1 MLLSIQNLEVRY
13 GSNKALSITAPIE
26 LEEGDRVGVIGANGA
41 GKTTLVKSILGL
53 VPYEG
58 TIRTE
63 LLPEQMAVHMQFNEY
78 TDNMCVKYVMEA
90 ILDTDIS
97 KNKKL
102 QELIDFFEFG
112 DCLRKKYSK
121 LSGGQKQRFIIIMV
135 MMQDAPLTFYDEV
148 TSGLDFETRQKLVE
162 KLVEWYRGRDAGFF
176 MVSHYYEEL
185 DQLADKLLILDKGKV
200 VAYGRRQEL
209 FQKYCGRAVIIM
221 DNTPQN
227 EALMKGA
234 ERMSSPKHLIAV
246 SCGSEEKEREIT
258 RVLLLN
264 DVNYKRSN
272 NDIEMLYIN
281 AKEAEGGTRG
291 AAAKNVGTRMAY
303 KEKEAGE

>member
-102 QELIDFFEFG
+102 QELIDRLGCG
-112 DCLRKKYSK
+112 DYVRLCGFQKLDEKYQEYDAY
-121 LSGGQKQRFIIIMV
+121 LSASYVETLG
-135 MMQDAPLTFYDEV
+135 V
-148 TSGLDFETRQKLVE
+148 TLLEAVGSGLPI
-162 KLVEWYRGRDAGFF
+162 
-176 MVSHYYEEL
+176 VSYDMRYGAQAFIDEGENGYKVPWENVDEL
-185 DQLADKLLILDKGKV
+185 AKGIVRLFTEAD
-200 VAYGRRQEL
+200 
-209 FQKYCGRAVIIM
+209 M
-221 DNTPQN
+221 
-227 EALMKGA
+227 EAF
-234 ERMSSPKHLIAV
+234 R
-246 SCGSEEKEREIT
+246 
-258 RVLLLN
+258 
-264 DVNYKRSN
+264 KRSY
-272 NDIEMLYIN
+272 EKAEAYLT
-281 AKEAEGGTRG
+281 KEVEERW
-291 AAAKNVGTRMAY
+291 KNLLC
-303 KEKEAGE
+303 